1 MPDALATATTN
12 TNPNSSVTVY
22 TERIGKPWKVSD
34 DGLSFIAVWES
45 GLLNGVNFQGHYVT
59 QGFILKAY
67 LDNVGIPTVG
77 CGHRIVPADNIHVGQ
92 TILLERAREFKKRDV
107 ERMERRLNSD
117 VHVSLFQFE
126 YDALVSVVYNCGA
139 GEGANGIIQKVNT
152 GHYELM
158 FDFIRSYR
166 VGNNPGLPPR
176 RYSEARLFASGVYD
190 AAH

>member
-1 MPDALATATTN
+1 MPDALAIATTN

-45 GLLNGVNFQGHYVT
+45 GLLNGINFQGHYVT

-67 LDNVGIPTVG
+67 LDNIGLPTVG
-77 CGHRIVPADNIHVGQ
+77 CGHRIVPADNIRVGQ

-139 GEGANGIIQKVNT
+139 GEGANRIIQKVNT

-158 FDFIRSYR
+158 FDFILSYR